1 MPVHVKSKN
10 SKAVTVYS
18 SEDSSDSDESIHVMD
33 HKEANDARMRHAR
46 NRLRERFAQL
56 QKKCHVALTTTAT
69 DEAMDEGI
77 DEALEEEKAFHEQ
90 VNRADDGQTANN
102 HQTANNDQTLV
113 EGQTIEEV
121 VPMTDDG
128 QTADEGQTTKKTA
141 TRKN

>member
-1 MPVHVKSKN
+1 M
-10 SKAVTVYS
+10 TVYS

-69 DEAMDEGI
+69 DEAMDE
-77 DEALEEEKAFHEQ
+77 ALEEEKAFHEQ
-90 VNRADDGQTANN
+90 VNRADDG
-102 HQTANNDQTLV
+102 QTANNDQTLV

-128 QTADEGQTTKKTA
+128 QTVDEGQTTKKTA